1 MLSQAEALE
10 ILKAWEAANPEF
22 LDFLQVGVES
32 IISRRNKSRENLET
46 ARDRLYENLE
56 KGYDKIS
63 KGLAE
68 GKDVT
73 DWEEFWVNILNEYQR
88 VCEELTS
95 RY

>member
-1 MLSQAEALE
+1 VLSQAEAVE

-32 IISRRNKSRENLET
+32 IISRRSKSRETLET

-56 KGYDKIS
+56 KGYDRIS
-63 KGLAE
+63 KGLVE

-73 DWEEFWVNILNEYQR
+73 EWEEFWVTLLKEYQR

-95 RY
+95 Y